1 MSAKQFL
8 KDWIGKGVRSAPFQ
22 AVRDT
27 ALNAAGLGLHEKLF
41 LQSMTGGRRD
51 GLTQLPESTLG
62 QLKGASDERDL
73 ARMSVEKVAPWGKP
87 PLGRSYFPLSSPQR
101 PEGGNLSLYGRGAD
115 LHLGL
120 GNVQATKDD
129 SGNVR
134 VKDIWDVDHT
144 PWEDEAIARGEK
156 PVMRDLIE
164 GGPLASRIYHFARR
178 LGTYEPI
185 NVDINI
191 PSKKWKGIE
200 GELAP
205 EGYPMHSRVVGAFK
219 DRPPKEPPGK
229 IGYDPKGVIGGNSI
243 PAVQTPG
250 GVDWSEV
257 LKQKSPSPNG
267 FPSNSFLP

>member
-41 LQSMTGGRRD
+41 LQSMTGGRRG
-51 GLTQLPESTLG
+51 GLTQLPKSTLG
-62 QLKGASDERDL
+62 QLKGASDDRDL
-73 ARMSVEKVAPWGKP
+73 ARMSVEKVAPWVEKQYP
-87 PLGRSYFPLSSPQR
+87 PTFGGSYFMPKSPQSS
-101 PEGGNLSLYGRGAD
+101 EGDNLNLYGRGAG

-120 GNVQATKDD
+120 GNVQATKDA

-144 PWEDEAIARGEK
+144 PFENEAIARGEK
-156 PVMRDLIE
+156 PVMGDLVE

-185 NVDINI
+185 DVDINI
-191 PSKKWKGIE
+191 PAQKWESIE

-205 EGYPMHSRVVGAFK
+205 ESYPTHSRVVGAFK
-219 DRPPKEPPGK
+219 RPPEEAPFAELTRFAK
-229 IGYDPKGVIGGNSI
+229 
-243 PAVQTPG
+243 
-250 GVDWSEV
+250 
-257 LKQKSPSPNG
+257 
-267 FPSNSFLP
+267 